1 MKSLKNKYI
10 SIGMTMILLAM
21 SSSIQSCQ
29 QDEINPDDRGYSI
42 KMTLVS
48 PGMVSKEAVTKSP
61 GIDALNE
68 NLITSFYYYFF
79 PLDVTDQS
87 ATVKGYVAGIHETDS
102 YQVTIP
108 TNSNAVNNILFA
120 SSRNCSLFVVA
131 NPPEE
136 ILSSL
141 KGNPTLAQLRAL
153 TLVTSEL
160 EEHRKLDSFVMVYDG
175 TATLQSR
182 SEEIAL
188 EQDIELKRLA
198 IKVSMEALVDP
209 SFTDAVTGITW
220 YSLPGDMTLAYGN
233 GFKKANLAGDF
244 KSLTGDLSPYYYKET
259 ADLDAAQ
266 KGLPTA
272 SIPTEDG
279 MYHISWN
286 DPIYTYP
293 MVWEFATPTEPYFI
307 YDLPWQ
313 YTDGGGNTH
322 IQHSY
327 YRIVFG
333 QKAIFS
339 NEWYKIKVRF
349 TVLGSLFRESPTSL
363 YQNLDY
369 LVQPWGQAFDKEDA
383 NDTNVNAIVSDA
395 RYLSVPT
402 KEYTIHNQNSVSI
415 PFTSSHACEIV
426 DFSVKTT
433 NIKQAGIITRFA
445 LDITSSQNREDWVN
459 IVGNKVV
466 FNHTLHND
474 FTKTNVDVTPYKVT
488 FTLRH
493 ADNHSNPQTV
503 TVYQYPGIYITPE
516 INSKYAENPATDQTG
531 YVFVNPIFNYGSGT
545 FTNNGASLGGVLGIG
560 TSGNVNPNMFI
571 IHVSTLPDGSDFT
584 ITDPRSNDIIHY
596 SWSAP
601 ITPQQGKDI
610 KTGEIRNI
618 QYYYPTQ
625 TTEESQRYIAPVI
638 RMASSYGKVN
648 QKQTRDVAQK
658 RCATYQEDGYPAGRW
673 RLPTKAEAEFL
684 ISLSASGKIAILF
697 NNDEPYWCAT
707 GRITPSSYAGKTY
720 DYDESSEIAFV
731 RCVYDDWY
739 WDNVDPTY
747 RKADKNIYTLGDMA
761 R

>member
-1 MKSLKNKYI
+1 MKSLKNTYI
-10 SIGMTMILLAM
+10 SAGLMMILFAF

-29 QDEINPDDRGYSI
+29 QEELDYAGEEYSI
-42 KMTLVS
+42 KMNIVS
-48 PGMVSKEAVTKSP
+48 PGMVGKEIVTKSS
-61 GIDALNE
+61 GVDALNE
-68 NLITSFYYYFF
+68 NLITSLYYYFY
-79 PLDVTDQS
+79 PLGVNDQP
-87 ATVKGYVAGIHETDS
+87 ATVKGYVAGINETGT

-136 ILSSL
+136 ILPSL
-141 KGNPTLAQLRAL
+141 KGNPTLADLRAM
-153 TLVTSEL
+153 TVVTNAL
-160 EEHRKLDSFVMVYDG
+160 EEHRKLDNFVMVYDG

-259 ADLDAAQ
+259 ADLNAAQ
-266 KGLPTA
+266 KGLPNA

-339 NEWYKIKVRF
+339 NEWYQIKVRF

-383 NDTNVNAIVSDA
+383 DDTNVNAIVSDT

-402 KEYTIHNQNSVSI
+402 TEYTIHNQNSVNI

-426 DFSVKTT
+426 DFRVETT
-433 NIKQAGIITRFA
+433 NIKLANVITRFA
-445 LDITSSQNREDWVN
+445 EDITSEQSQDDWVK
-459 IVGNKVV
+459 IEGNKVV

-474 FTKTNVDVTPYKVT
+474 FTKSDVDVTPYKVT
-488 FTLRH
+488 FTLQH
-493 ADNHSNPQTV
+493 EGYPSEKQTV

-516 INSKYAENPATDQTG
+516 INSRYPENNGSDQTG
-531 YVFVNPIFNYGSGT
+531 YVFVNPQFNYTNST
-545 FTNNGASLGGVLGIG
+545 FTNNGASLGGVLALG
-560 TSGNVNPNMFI
+560 TSGNTNPNMFI

-601 ITPQQGKDI
+601 ITAQQGKDI
-610 KTGEIRNI
+610 KTGDIRYIEN
-618 QYYYPTQ
+618 YYPTQ
-625 TTEESQRYIAPVI
+625 TTEESKKYIAPVI

-648 QKQTRDVAQK
+648 AKQTREVAEK

-684 ISLSASGKIAILF
+684 ISLSATGKIAILF

-707 GRITPSSYAGKTY
+707 GRITPSSYVGKTY
-720 DYDESSEIAFV
+720 DYDESSNVAFV

-739 WDNVDPTY
+739 WDNVDERY